1 MSQIFLRSSYLW
13 PSSTLVPCT
22 IPALTHCCCGHF
34 WTSATDHC
42 SCHRIVIST
51 HKLLTS
57 SPMLCMSCLWC
68 WKLCIFIVKSMYK
81 TLPLSA
87 AVLMFTFIDNSCCGC
102 WTRVVVHH
110 YSFFVYLKTFT
121 SPDRFCLC
129 GACTLTAWLILIEE
143 TIDLWP
149 CVGSGWCRI
158 SPPRF
163 LAECRKRQL
172 NQVSLVLL
180 YFRLSAFSYLYWLCL
195 SLFSC
200 TVLFVSIS
208 QVIGCEYR
216 LRNDLYCVGWGVKL
230 YSNQTIDIWWV

>member
-1 MSQIFLRSSYLW
+1 MSQIFLRSSCLW

-22 IPALTHCCCGHF
+22 VPALTHCCCGHF
-34 WTSATDHC
+34 LTSAIDHC

-81 TLPLSA
+81 TLPLSE

-121 SPDRFCLC
+121 SPESVLPVWSMHFDSMIDTDWGDYRLMV
-129 GACTLTAWLILIEE
+129 GIGQLLI
-143 TIDLWP
+143 
-149 CVGSGWCRI
+149 C
-158 SPPRF
+158 F
-163 LAECRKRQL
+163 LAERMQNWL
-172 NQVSLVLL
+172 AIVSKQQH
-180 YFRLSAFSYLYWLCL
+180 C
-195 SLFSC
+195 
-200 TVLFVSIS
+200 
-208 QVIGCEYR
+208 
-216 LRNDLYCVGWGVKL
+216 
-230 YSNQTIDIWWV
+230 